1 MVSKDEYYIVDF
13 YRLNKSIPLM
23 ISLVR
28 DKNEESSINTP
39 LLKWDDNDITLHL

>member
-28 DKNEESSINTP
+28 DKNEETSVST
-39 LLKWDDNDITLHL
+39 TFA